1 MLKILQSILQL
12 VLLVFA
18 LNILFAHT
26 QAAWYESSTMG
37 LVGAIQNEW
46 AKAWQTMLVAV
57 FIVIACFILQWRIE
71 KQDAKKAMAEK
82 EERYKSHMEIMDKL
96 DSMHEDIKALIL
108 EFRVERLSSEVHSG
122 KEEIGHTNEEKR
134 ERDN

>member
-1 MLKILQSILQL
+1 
-12 VLLVFA
+12 
-18 LNILFAHT
+18 
-26 QAAWYESSTMG
+26 
-37 LVGAIQNEW
+37 
-46 AKAWQTMLVAV
+46 MLVAV